1 MGLAQQ
7 CARPMVVHNEIIE
20 KELEAVEGTQY
31 VTRESILRRAQEI
44 KGIPLRNVDKTGRL
58 ATGKGA
64 IGTVIEESWFGYTP
78 NSESEPDFP
87 EAGVELKVT
96 PYLRGK
102 NGIRA
107 KERLVCNII
116 NYMEE
121 YDKTFQTSAFWH
133 KCNTMLLMSYEHLA
147 DRPKGDFRIDEA
159 VLFSFPEEDLAI
171 IEHDWETIMEKV
183 REGRAHELSEG
194 DTLYLAACTK
204 GANASSVRQQPF
216 SELPAKQRAYS
227 LKSSYMTQILNKYI
241 FGNAESPRIIKS
253 ADVLHAKT
261 FEEYII
267 DKVKPYYGMTQYELK
282 AHFGVDSKAKSLN
295 EILLAR
301 MLDVKGRIAYTE
313 EFQKA
318 GIVPKTIRVQS
329 NGKIKESMSFP
340 TFDFIELSQEDV
352 WEESELYRSSE
363 ASGPANQREEFKVGF
378 FACYDRVWELV
389 NLRNDKQHYQ
399 EGFFVFDIAT
409 FNERVVREAI
419 LNAVS
424 HRNYQFGGS
433 IFVRQFRDR
442 LVVESPGGLPFGIT
456 LDNILDR
463 QLPRNRRIAEILSLC
478 GMVERSG
485 QGMNLMFELSVQ
497 EAKPLPDFTG
507 TDDFFVSV
515 TLNGLILDKAML
527 SVINRISERGA
538 ELLSTEDF
546 LVIDALYHERP
557 LSEKMQSR
565 LNRLIEMGIVEHIGR
580 KKYVLARSLY
590 AATGKTGVHTRHVGL
605 DRDTNKELLLKHI
618 RQNNEVGT
626 PFKELQQVLPGLNR
640 NQIQDL
646 MKELKKDGKV
656 FCEGKTSAARWFA
669 IN

>member
-1 MGLAQQ
+1 M
-7 CARPMVVHNEIIE
+7 
-20 KELEAVEGTQY
+20 EGTQY
-31 VTRESILRRAQEI
+31 VTKESILRRAQEI
-44 KGIPLRNVDKTGRL
+44 KGIPLRDVDKTGRL

-147 DRPKGDFRIDEA
+147 DKPKGDFRIDEA
-159 VLFSFPEEDLAI
+159 VLFSFPDEDLAI
-171 IEHDWETIMEKV
+171 IEHDWKTIMEKV
-183 REGRAHELSEG
+183 RAGRAHELSEG

-267 DKVKPYYGMTQYELK
+267 DKVKHYYGMTQYELK

-340 TFDFIELSQEDV
+340 MFDFIELSQEDV
-352 WEESELYRSSE
+352 WEESELYNYLAPTKFLFVIFQERGDG
-363 ASGPANQREEFKVGF
+363 AYVF
-378 FACYDRVWELV
+378 DRVMFWNIPNDDLEEVHRVWARTVQTIREGVQLIQTPRGV
-389 NLRNDKQHYQ
+389 SNNLPKQ
-399 EGFFVFDIAT
+399 T
-409 FNERVVREAI
+409 
-419 LNAVS
+419 
-424 HRNYQFGGS
+424 
-433 IFVRQFRDR
+433 
-442 LVVESPGGLPFGIT
+442 ESPVAHDKL
-456 LDNILDR
+456 
-463 QLPRNRRIAEILSLC
+463 
-478 GMVERSG
+478 
-485 QGMNLMFELSVQ
+485 
-497 EAKPLPDFTG
+497 PLPDG
-507 TDDFFVSV
+507 RMV
-515 TLNGLILDKAML
+515 TKQCFWLNNTYIAEQ
-527 SVINRISERGA
+527 INR
-538 ELLSTEDF
+538 
-546 LVIDALYHERP
+546 
-557 LSEKMQSR
+557 
-565 LNRLIEMGIVEHIGR
+565 
-580 KKYVLARSLY
+580 
-590 AATGKTGVHTRHVGL
+590 
-605 DRDTNKELLLKHI
+605 
-618 RQNNEVGT
+618 
-626 PFKELQQVLPGLNR
+626 
-640 NQIQDL
+640 
-646 MKELKKDGKV
+646 
-656 FCEGKTSAARWFA
+656 
-669 IN
+669 

>member
-1 MGLAQQ
+1 MGLVQR

-20 KELEAVEGTQY
+20 KELVAVEGTQY
-31 VTRESILRRAQEI
+31 VTKESILRRAQEI
-44 KGIPLRNVDKTGRL
+44 KGIPLRDVDKTGRL

-147 DRPKGDFRIDEA
+147 DKPKGDYRIDEA

-183 REGRAHELSEG
+183 RAGRAHELSEG

-267 DKVKPYYGMTQYELK
+267 DMPLSGESSMLLTM
-282 AHFGVDSKAKSLN
+282 DMLN
-295 EILLAR
+295 
-301 MLDVKGRIAYTE
+301 DG
-313 EFQKA
+313 
-318 GIVPKTIRVQS
+318 GGP
-329 NGKIKESMSFP
+329 
-340 TFDFIELSQEDV
+340 LS
-352 WEESELYRSSE
+352 WPIITR
-363 ASGPANQREEFKVGF
+363 QRF
-378 FACYDRVWELV
+378 FAIWQKRYVCKV
-389 NLRNDKQHYQ
+389 
-399 EGFFVFDIAT
+399 
-409 FNERVVREAI
+409 
-419 LNAVS
+419 
-424 HRNYQFGGS
+424 
-433 IFVRQFRDR
+433 
-442 LVVESPGGLPFGIT
+442 
-456 LDNILDR
+456 
-463 QLPRNRRIAEILSLC
+463 LSLC
-478 GMVERSG
+478 TSMLWRMV
-485 QGMNLMFELSVQ
+485 FW
-497 EAKPLPDFTG
+497 
-507 TDDFFVSV
+507 
-515 TLNGLILDKAML
+515 
-527 SVINRISERGA
+527 
-538 ELLSTEDF
+538 
-546 LVIDALYHERP
+546 
-557 LSEKMQSR
+557 
-565 LNRLIEMGIVEHIGR
+565 R
-580 KKYVLARSLY
+580 KRSLFKII
-590 AATGKTGVHTRHVGL
+590 AGHMLRVGS
-605 DRDTNKELLLKHI
+605 TN
-618 RQNNEVGT
+618 
-626 PFKELQQVLPGLNR
+626 
-640 NQIQDL
+640 
-646 MKELKKDGKV
+646 
-656 FCEGKTSAARWFA
+656 
-669 IN
+669 

>member
-20 KELEAVEGTQY
+20 KELVAVEGTQY
-31 VTRESILRRAQEI
+31 VTKESILRRAQEI
-44 KGIPLRNVDKTGRL
+44 KGIPLRDVDKTGRL

-147 DRPKGDFRIDEA
+147 DKPKGDYRIDES

-183 REGRAHELSEG
+183 RAGRAHELSEG

-267 DKVKPYYGMTQYELK
+267 DKVKPYYGMTQNELK
-282 AHFGVDSKAKSLN
+282 LRLGVDSNAKSLN

-301 MLDVKGRIAYTE
+301 MLDVKGRIACTE

-318 GIVPKTIRVQS
+318 GIIPKTIRVQS

-340 TFDFIELSQEDV
+340 TFDFIALSKEET
-352 WEESELYRSSE
+352 WEESELYNYLAPTKFMFVIFQERGDG
-363 ASGPANQREEFKVGF
+363 AYVFDRVMLWNIPNDDLEEVH
-378 FACYDRVWELV
+378 RVWERTVQTIRRGVRLIQTP
-389 NLRNDKQHYQ
+389 RGISNDLPKQ
-399 EGFFVFDIAT
+399 T
-409 FNERVVREAI
+409 
-419 LNAVS
+419 
-424 HRNYQFGGS
+424 
-433 IFVRQFRDR
+433 
-442 LVVESPGGLPFGIT
+442 ESPVAHVRPHGKDASDKL
-456 LDNILDR
+456 
-463 QLPRNRRIAEILSLC
+463 
-478 GMVERSG
+478 
-485 QGMNLMFELSVQ
+485 
-497 EAKPLPDFTG
+497 PLPDGRMMTKQCFW
-507 TDDFFVSV
+507 
-515 TLNGLILDKAML
+515 LNNTYI
-527 SVINRISERGA
+527 A
-538 ELLSTEDF
+538 EQ
-546 LVIDALYHERP
+546 I
-557 LSEKMQSR
+557 
-565 LNRLIEMGIVEHIGR
+565 
-580 KKYVLARSLY
+580 
-590 AATGKTGVHTRHVGL
+590 
-605 DRDTNKELLLKHI
+605 KEV
-618 RQNNEVGT
+618 R
-626 PFKELQQVLPGLNR
+626 
-640 NQIQDL
+640 
-646 MKELKKDGKV
+646 
-656 FCEGKTSAARWFA
+656 
-669 IN
+669 